1 MGSDRKLICEVKIL
15 YIFYIYLY
23 NILMS
28 ELSIS
33 EARAQ
38 LPAAIKKSQKLPVHI
53 LKHGEPV
60 AVLISPTLYR
70 EMLEAMEELEDIE
83 AFDQALLTLDKPIPW
98 DEVKRELGLL

>member
-1 MGSDRKLICEVKIL
+1 MT
-15 YIFYIYLY
+15 
-23 NILMS
+23 MS
-28 ELSIS
+28 ELSVS

-98 DEVKRELGLL
+98 DEVKKELGLL